1 MFNYSGDFPFLWDE
15 ITLPIKYGSDY
26 RLARTLFEQT
36 LLETTGDYSAK
47 AKTSWLGLIEQYR
60 IDPTEL
66 DPRVYLAADDNW
78 ITLRYAVDYKRHR
91 ITKDLLFTRVLDDI
105 QRSQSRVALASATV
119 HLVEAPELKVALVRS
134 QGTTQS

>member
-60 IDPTEL
+60 IDRPNWT
-66 DPRVYLAADDNW
+66 LAC
-78 ITLRYAVDYKRHR
+78 T
-91 ITKDLLFTRVLDDI
+91 
-105 QRSQSRVALASATV
+105 
-119 HLVEAPELKVALVRS
+119 
-134 QGTTQS
+134 